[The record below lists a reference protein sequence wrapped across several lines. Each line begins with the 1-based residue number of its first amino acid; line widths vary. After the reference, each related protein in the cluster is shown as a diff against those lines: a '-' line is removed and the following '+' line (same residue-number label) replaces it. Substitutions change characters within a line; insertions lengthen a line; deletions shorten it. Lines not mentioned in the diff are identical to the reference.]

1 MRKETVY
8 EIASSYRDAFK
19 IRGYYFGSGQKSVC
33 IMGSLR
39 GDEIQQMYI
48 CSQLVKKLKELEAD
62 GRICADKEIL
72 VIPLGNPYSMNV
84 AKRFWPID
92 NTDINRM
99 FPGYDG
105 GETTQRIAAALFKQA
120 EHYGL
125 GIQLSSFYMPGEFIP
140 HVKVMKTDYQ
150 RIESAYDFGLPYVV
164 LRQPKPFD
172 MVTLNYNWQLWGT
185 EAFSLYTS
193 VTDRIDEATAM
204 QAVKAILNFLVVR
217 GVVKGTSAARKAA
230 AINEEEL
237 VLLNTKKAG
246 IYRRFKFP
254 GDKVRAGEV
263 LSEVLNPYEGTVEEE
278 IRASQDGTIFFSYAK
293 PLVSSQALVYKL
305 ISE

>member
-1 MRKETVY
+1 
-8 EIASSYRDAFK
+8 
-19 IRGYYFGSGQKSVC
+19 
-33 IMGSLR
+33 
-39 GDEIQQMYI
+39 
-48 CSQLVKKLKELEAD
+48 
-62 GRICADKEIL
+62 
-72 VIPLGNPYSMNV
+72 
-84 AKRFWPID
+84 
-92 NTDINRM
+92 
-99 FPGYDG
+99 
-105 GETTQRIAAALFKQA
+105 
-120 EHYGL
+120 
-125 GIQLSSFYMPGEFIP
+125 MPGEFIP

-193 VTDRIDEATAM
+193 VTDRIDESTAM

-217 GVVKGTSAARKAA
+217 GVIKGTSAARKAA

-254 GDKVRAGEV
+254 GDRVRVGEV